1 MGNNRRLDTA
11 VSILKLLMLLGIVV
25 VIPLYIFFYHGDF
38 IAEFKSLDDVTAFL
52 QRYKLASIPIYIG
65 LQALQIVISILPG
78 QAFQFAA
85 GYLYRFLP
93 GLIFS
98 LAGAVLGTT
107 ISFYLAKLLGHDAVR
122 LFFGK
127 DKTAYYLGR
136 LNSKRAY
143 TIVFIIYLIPG
154 LPKDL
159 VSYIAGVSEMR
170 FKPFLVVSLIG
181 RLPGMCASLLIGD
194 LYLHDHFVAMGI
206 VAALAVIAFIVCIAR
221 REVIKTRI
229 DRLYDRISK

>member
-11 VSILKLLMLLGIVV
+11 VSILKLLILLGIVV

-38 IAEFKSLDDVTAFL
+38 ISEFKSLDDVTAFL

-107 ISFYLAKLLGHDAVR
+107 ISFYLAKLLMKGIMLLPFGMIVT
-122 LFFGK
+122 FFPRAMPSSTVAK
-127 DKTAYYLGR
+127 
-136 LNSKRAY
+136 NSEFARVILSMVTKL
-143 TIVFIIYLIPG
+143 TIF
-154 LPKDL
+154 
-159 VSYIAGVSEMR
+159 
-170 FKPFLVVSLIG
+170 
-181 RLPGMCASLLIGD
+181 
-194 LYLHDHFVAMGI
+194 
-206 VAALAVIAFIVCIAR
+206 
-221 REVIKTRI
+221 
-229 DRLYDRISK
+229 